1 VYCIGVE
8 NVRGS
13 GMLTGQNSRA
23 YDEALTLPYATGR
36 SLGIGANP
44 VRTAQRTTQMRNG
57 PIILTGFSTLSK
69 LLGRELCTRQDQLGG
84 P

>member
-8 NVRGS
+8 NVRGP
-13 GMLTGQNSRA
+13 GVLTGQTSRA

-36 SLGIGANP
+36 SLGIGAYP

-57 PIILTGFSTLSK
+57 PIILTGFSALNK
-69 LLGRELCTRQDQLGG
+69 LLGREMSTPQDQL
-84 P
+84 